1 MTFRYILKWIET
13 KIEKKKEERKTMK
26 VDYERTCVRKE
37 NSLDRFKKLL
47 T

>member
-1 MTFRYILKWIET
+1 MDRNKDR
-13 KIEKKKEERKTMK
+13 KKKEERKTMK
-26 VDYERTCVRKE
+26 IDYKRTCVRKE